1 MRRRRPGGLAARSPL
16 PPFSSPVPLPG
27 LPHAG
32 GLASPRSLS
41 VARGSPLPHLPFPL
55 PAHRLP
61 RLPPIAIVA
70 GGGGG
75 GAAMS
80 SSGRSPL
87 PTVNE
92 RDAEQVGSTTGRA
105 SVRGRRRGGGGV

>member
-75 GAAMS
+75 G
-80 SSGRSPL
+80 GRH
-87 PTVNE
+87 V
-92 RDAEQVGSTTGRA
+92 EQRS
-105 SVRGRRRGGGGV
+105 